1 MSKKEKQ
8 VLEAVMLM
16 VVCSILIIFA
26 YRKAYETEKI
36 KNPKL
41 TSSQFL
47 NIDKIPPIKHI
58 LVGMASGMVF
68 GFIDNAGLFLGMDV
82 LEPFLSNSPLI
93 KAGQGNTFSDVIGT
107 FLGTFIGL
115 YIKNETGINQ
125 SPIWADALG
134 VFIGC
139 LIGVYLP
146 SALTGKK

>member
-1 MSKKEKQ
+1 MGKKEKQ
-8 VLEAVMLM
+8 VLEALILI

-26 YRKAYETEKI
+26 YQKAYESEK
-36 KNPKL
+36 KNKPKL
-41 TSSQFL
+41 TPYKFL
-47 NIDKIPPIKHI
+47 NIDKMPPLNNI

-82 LEPFLSNSPLI
+82 LDPFLSKSPLI

-115 YIKNETGINQ
+115 YIKNETGIDD

-146 SALTGKK
+146 SLITGKK